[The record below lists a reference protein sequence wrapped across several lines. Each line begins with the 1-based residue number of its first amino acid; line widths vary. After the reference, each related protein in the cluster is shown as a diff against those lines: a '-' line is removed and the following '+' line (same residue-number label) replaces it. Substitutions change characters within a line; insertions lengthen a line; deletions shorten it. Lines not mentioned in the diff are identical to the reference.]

1 MMTRMKRMGAR
12 GAMALLAVL
21 FAACGSEPPS
31 FSEPVQSVEALR
43 AHSAEF
49 EKGVVQVTEGVHMAI
64 GFGLANSIMVE
75 GEDGVIII
83 DTMETMEEGRAVRE
97 AFRAVVDKPVR
108 AIIYTHNHTDHVFGA
123 QAFVDEG
130 VTPEVFAH
138 ADTMD
143 YVYRIITEFRPV
155 ITRRSMRMFGNYLDD
170 GVVINNGIGPFLGIG
185 PDSTL
190 GILPPTQTFEDRMS
204 AEAAGVRFELVHAPG
219 ETNDQLFVWFPDLGV
234 LAPGDNLY
242 KTFPNLYT
250 IRGTPY
256 RSLKGWAESIDT
268 MRALPIEHL
277 VPSHTRPL
285 SGKEKIHQTLTD
297 YRDGIRYVYDQT
309 VRLMNQGAT
318 PDEIAEQLTL
328 PPHLAESPFLQEFYG
343 TVEWSARSV
352 FAGSLGWFDGN
363 PSQLNPLAPADHAAR
378 MADLAGGKAALRDH
392 VLAAAEAGDDQ
403 WVLQLSDHALRL
415 YPDDSAITE
424 ARIDALTRLG
434 EQASNPNARHYYL
447 TSALELRGLEIPVLS
462 NAGDEMLAR
471 FPLSRFFAAIT
482 VNLDAAAA
490 LELDQKVGFSFTDSD
505 EAFTIWVRRGVAEV
519 RDTLM
524 EDLDIHVA
532 VDSLVFKQM
541 LAQQRNA
548 AVAIA
553 KDFEYRDGGRVA
565 FAQFMR
571 LFMPPE

>member
-1 MMTRMKRMGAR
+1 MTTTMKRMGTR
-12 GAMALLAVL
+12 GAAVVLAALL
-21 FAACGSEPPS
+21 AACGSEPPS
-31 FSEPVQSVEALR
+31 FTEPVQSVESLR
-43 AHSAEF
+43 AHSTEF

-64 GFGLANSIMVE
+64 GYGLANSIMVE
-75 GEDGVIII
+75 GDDGVIII
-83 DTMETMEEGRAVRE
+83 DTMETLEEGREVRE
-97 AFRAVVDKPVR
+97 AFRTVVDKPVR

-143 YVYRIITEFRPV
+143 YVYRIITEFRPIV
-155 ITRRSMRMFGNYLDD
+155 TRRSMRMFGNYLDD

-185 PDSTL
+185 PDSEL

-204 AEAAGVRFELVHAPG
+204 AEVAGVRFELVHAPG

-256 RSLKGWAESIDT
+256 RSLKGWAESIDK

-285 SGKEKIHQTLTD
+285 SGKEQIHQTLTD
-297 YRDGIRYVYDQT
+297 YRDGIRFVYDQT

-328 PPHLAESPFLQEFYG
+328 PPHLAESPYLQEFYG

-352 FAGSLGWFDGN
+352 FAGNLGWFDGN
-363 PSQLNPLAPADHAAR
+363 PSQLQPLSPGDHAAR
-378 MADLAGGKAALRDH
+378 MADLAGGKAALRDQ
-392 VLAAAEAGDDQ
+392 VLASAEAGDHQ

-415 YPDDSAITE
+415 YPDDSAITQ
-424 ARIDALTRLG
+424 ARIDALTHLG
-434 EQASNPNARHYYL
+434 EQSANPNARHYYL

-471 FPLSRFFAAIT
+471 FPLSRFFAAIP

-505 EAFTIWVRRGVAEV
+505 ETFTIWVRRGVAEV

-541 LAQQRNA
+541 LAQQRNP
-548 AVAIA
+548 AVTIA

-565 FAQFMR
+565 FARFMR

>member
-1 MMTRMKRMGAR
+1 MTTTMKRMGAR
-12 GAMALLAVL
+12 GAAALLATL
-21 FAACGSEPPS
+21 LAACGSEPPS

-64 GFGLANSIMVE
+64 GYGLANSIMVE
-75 GEDGVIII
+75 GDDGVIII
-83 DTMETMEEGRAVRE
+83 DTMETMEEGREVRE

-143 YVYRIITEFRPV
+143 YVYRIITEFRPI
-155 ITRRSMRMFGNYLDD
+155 ITRRSMRMFGNYLDE

-185 PDSTL
+185 PDSEL

-204 AEAAGVRFELVHAPG
+204 AEVAGVRFELVHAPG

-256 RSLKGWAESIDT
+256 RSLKGWAESIDK

-285 SGKEKIHQTLTD
+285 SGKEQIHQTLTD
-297 YRDGIRYVYDQT
+297 YRDGIRFVYDQT

-328 PPHLAESPFLQEFYG
+328 PPHLAESPYLQEFYG

-352 FAGSLGWFDGN
+352 FAGNLGWFDGN
-363 PSQLNPLAPADHAAR
+363 PSQLNPLAPEDHAAR
-378 MADLAGGKAALRDH
+378 MADLAGGKAALRDQ
-392 VLAAAEAGDDQ
+392 VLAAAEAGDHQ

-415 YPDDSAITE
+415 YPDDAAITQ

-471 FPLSRFFAAIT
+471 LPLSRFFASIP
-482 VNLDAAAA
+482 VNLDATAAV
-490 LELDQKVGFSFTDSD
+490 ELDQKVGFSFTDS
-505 EAFTIWVRRGVAEV
+505 EETFTIWVRRGIAEV

-541 LAQQRNA
+541 LAQQRNP
-548 AVAIA
+548 AVTIA

-565 FAQFMR
+565 FARFMR
-571 LFMPPE
+571 LFMAPE

>member
-1 MMTRMKRMGAR
+1 MGRTMRRWGMTGVAAMM
-12 GAMALLAVL
+12 L
-21 FAACGSEPPS
+21 AACGAEEPPR

-75 GEDGVIII
+75 GDDGVIII
-83 DTMETMEEGRAVRE
+83 DTMETVEEGREVRE
-97 AFRAVVDKPVR
+97 AFRKVVDKPVR

-130 VTPEVFAH
+130 VEPEVFAH
-138 ADTMD
+138 ADTME
-143 YVYRIITEFRPV
+143 YVYRIITEFRPI

-190 GILPPTQTFEDRMS
+190 GILPPTRTFEDRMS
-204 AEAAGVRFELVHAPG
+204 AEVAGVRFELVHAPG
-219 ETNDQLFVWFPDLGV
+219 ETDDQLFVWFPDLGV

-256 RSLKGWAESIDT
+256 RSLKGWAASIDK
-268 MRALPIEHL
+268 MRALPVEHL

-285 SGKEKIHQTLTD
+285 SGKDTIHQTLTD

-318 PDEIAEQLTL
+318 PDEIAEQLAL

-352 FAGSLGWFDGN
+352 FAGNLGWFDGN
-363 PSQLNPLAPADHAAR
+363 PATLQPLAPVEHARR
-378 MADLAGGKAALRDH
+378 MADLAGGAEALRKQ
-392 VLAAAEAGDDQ
+392 VLAAAEAGDYQ
-403 WVLQLSDHALRL
+403 WVLQLSDHALQL
-415 YPDDSAITE
+415 APDDEAVKR
-424 ARIDALTRLG
+424 ARIEALTALG
-434 EQASNPNARHYYL
+434 EQESNPNARHYYL
-447 TSALELRGLEIPVLS
+447 TRALELRGLEIPVLS
-462 NAGDEMLAR
+462 NSGEAMLNR
-471 FPLSRFFAAIT
+471 LPLSRFFAAMP
-482 VNLDAAAA
+482 VNLDAPAA
-490 LELDQKVGFSFTDSD
+490 LEINQKVGFSFNDS
-505 EAFTIWVRRGVAEV
+505 EESYTIWVRRGVAEV

-524 EDLDIHVA
+524 DELDIHVT
-532 VDSLVFKQM
+532 VDSLVFKQV

-553 KDFEYRDGGRVA
+553 KDFEYLEGGRVG
-565 FAQFMR
+565 FARFMR
-571 LFMPPE
+571 LFQPPE